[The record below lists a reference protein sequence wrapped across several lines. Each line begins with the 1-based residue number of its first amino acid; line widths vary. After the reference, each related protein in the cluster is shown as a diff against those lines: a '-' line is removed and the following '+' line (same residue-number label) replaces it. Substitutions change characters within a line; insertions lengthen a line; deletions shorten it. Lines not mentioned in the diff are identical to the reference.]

1 MKSSALT
8 IISLGAAFLVP
19 IVLQAE
25 GSFSQFTSAVDAQG
39 VRHRGS
45 DYVGRDPWMND
56 VVKTVTPVYPYRYR
70 LQHIGGSGLFRA
82 TLNLNT
88 GSVTDVRVLK
98 STGASLLDSSAVNA
112 LRQWRWKPRRWKEV
126 DIALTFAMSHNK
138 TGMYIESSPV
148 PASR

>member
-8 IISLGAAFLVP
+8 IISFGAAFLAP

-25 GSFSQFTSAVDAQG
+25 GSSSRLCSAVDAQG

-45 DYVGRDPWMND
+45 DYIGRAPWMND
-56 VVKTVTPVYPYRYR
+56 VVKTVTPYYPYGYR
-70 LQHIGGSGLFRA
+70 VRRIGGSGLFRA

-88 GSVTDVRVLK
+88 GSVTNVTVLK
-98 STGASLLDSSAVNA
+98 STQISLLDSSAINA
-112 LRQWRWKPRRWKEV
+112 LRQWQWRPGRWKEI
-126 DIALTFAMSHNK
+126 DIALTFAMSHGK
-138 TGMYIESSPV
+138 MGLYIGSSPV